1 MSNDVITAAIEK
13 IKKETEE
20 FNGDRYGKAIYKAVS
35 TQLINFCEQ
44 ESDFAKVVLKTKRT
58 LSDCC
63 TECMLGVTD
72 SLSDKETY
80 ERAVKFYYPNSEVQ
94 MVMTLVTG
102 AAPDEEYMNKEAEK
116 NTAATINSAKKNRE
130 KGKNEA
136 EINAATESKKLSA
149 DKEKRNKAIREKKQ
163 TKGQIMI
170 FDLI

>member
-1 MSNDVITAAIEK
+1 MSNDVIAAAIEK
-13 IKKETEE
+13 IKRETEE

-44 ESDFAKVVLKTKRT
+44 ESDFAEVVLKTKRT

-63 TECMLGVTD
+63 AECMIGVTE

-80 ERAVKFYYPNSEVQ
+80 ERAVKFYYPDSDVQ

-102 AAPDEEYMNKEAEK
+102 TAPDEDYINKEAEK
-116 NTAATINSAKKNRE
+116 RLETTGNTAKKSGE
-130 KGKNEA
+130 KEQNKAGTNT
-136 EINAATESKKLSA
+136 ATESKKLSA
-149 DKEKRNKAIREKKQ
+149 AKEKRNKAIRDKKQ
-163 TKGQIMI
+163 TEGQVMI